1 MNHFINNK
9 SILLFDGEC
18 NFCNSSINF
27 VLKHEKKPELFFSS
41 LQSETGKK
49 ILNHFGIKNVESVVL
64 IEENKIYLQSTAAL
78 KIAKYLK
85 GAYPLLYGFM
95 IVPPFIRN
103 SIYNYVAKNR
113 YKWFGKRDTCM
124 IPDENLKQRF
134 I

>member
-1 MNHFINNK
+1 MKHFINNK
-9 SILLFDGEC
+9 SIVLFDGEC

-27 VLKHEKKPELFFSS
+27 VLKHEKKPELFFAS

-49 ILNHFGIKNVESVVL
+49 ILKHFDIQNAESVVL
-64 IEENKIYLQSTAAL
+64 IENNKIYLQSTAAL
-78 KIAKYLK
+78 KITNYLK
-85 GAYPLLYGFM
+85 GVYVLLYGFI

-103 SIYNYVAKNR
+103 TIYNYIAKNR

-124 IPDENLKQRF
+124 IPDIKLKQRF